1 MSTLVTHTHT
11 ATIDR
16 RTLLRCAAALGL
28 TASAGIVLAACGGTA
43 STPAATGTAGAPA
56 TKAPTTTTGAATATT
71 ASAAAGAASTGTT
84 SSATMNVRMA
94 CWSQPISEQA
104 NIFGA
109 QENGWFKAQGI
120 DFTFVPGAGGGDAL
134 KNILAGNAEFA
145 FTNVEP
151 LLFAIQEGASLRAI
165 YNIYPQNVFNLL
177 ALKSSGITS
186 VAALKGKKVGV
197 YSQSSGTRYNL
208 LVMLKSAGL
217 KESDVEVV
225 AAGIA
230 NFGPLADGKIDATA
244 ATDTG
249 LYGAQQGGLRD
260 LNVLWA
266 RDVLNTPSD
275 IFVVTED
282 MYQKK
287 KDLIARFLRAYKQ
300 GTQWMLDK
308 PDAAAE
314 VAVKYATDGKEI
326 ARNRAII
333 DIRNASTVSDT
344 TKANGLGFFDMDLL
358 KKVDATFFDLGI
370 TKQHFEMDKI
380 FTNEFLV
387 GL

>member
-1 MSTLVTHTHT
+1 MSEIVTVTRTHT
-11 ATIDR
+11 ATMNR
-16 RTLLRCAAALGL
+16 RALLQRTTALGL
-28 TASAGIVLAACGGTA
+28 TAGTGILLAACGG
-43 STPAATGTAGAPA
+43 SGNTPAATAGAQA
-56 TKAPTTTTGAATATT
+56 TKAPVATTTSASAVAGIAPTVATSGAAMT
-71 ASAAAGAASTGTT
+71 
-84 SSATMNVRMA
+84 NVRMA

-104 NIFGA
+104 NIYGA
-109 QENGWFKAQGI
+109 QENGWFTAQGL

-151 LLFAIQEGASLRAI
+151 LLFAIQEGAKLRAV

-177 ALKSSGITS
+177 TLKTSGLTS

-208 LVMLKSAGL
+208 LVMLKNAGL

-230 NFGPLADGKIDATA
+230 NFGPLADGKVDATA

-249 LYGAQQGGLRD
+249 LYGAQQAGMRD

-282 MYQKK
+282 VYQKK
-287 KDLIARFLRAYKQ
+287 KDLIPRFLKAYKQ
-300 GTQWMLDK
+300 GAQWMLDK

-314 VAVKYATDGKEI
+314 LAVKYATDGKEV

-333 DIRNASTVSDT
+333 EIRNASTVSDA

-358 KKVDATFFDLGI
+358 KKVDATFSDLGI
-370 TKQHFEMDKI
+370 TKQHFEMEKI
-380 FTNEFLV
+380 FTNEFLAAT
-387 GL
+387 

>member
-1 MSTLVTHTHT
+1 MSEIVTVTRT
-11 ATIDR
+11 YTSAMNRRALFR
-16 RTLLRCAAALGL
+16 RTAALGL
-28 TASAGIVLAACGGTA
+28 TAGTGILLAACGG
-43 STPAATGTAGAPA
+43 SGNTPAATAGAQA
-56 TKAPTTTTGAATATT
+56 TKAPTATTTT
-71 ASAAAGAASTGTT
+71 ASAVAGIAPTGAASGATT
-84 SSATMNVRMA
+84 TNVRMA
-94 CWSQPISEQA
+94 CWSQPISEQS
-104 NIFGA
+104 NIYGA
-109 QENGWFKAQGI
+109 QENGWFKAQGL

-151 LLFAIQEGASLRAI
+151 LLFAIQEGAKLRAV

-177 ALKSSGITS
+177 TLKTSGITS

-208 LVMLKSAGL
+208 LVMLKNAGL

-230 NFGPLADGKIDATA
+230 NFGPLADGKVDATA

-249 LYGAQQGGLRD
+249 LYGAQQAGIRD

-275 IFVVTED
+275 IFVVTD
-282 MYQKK
+282 DVYQKK
-287 KDLIARFLRAYKQ
+287 KDLIFRFLKAYKQ
-300 GTQWMLDK
+300 GAQWMLDK

-314 VAVKYATDGKEI
+314 LAVKYATDGKDV

-333 DIRNASTVSDT
+333 DIRNGSTVSDA

-358 KKVDATFFDLGI
+358 KKVDTTFFDLGI
-370 TKQHFEMDKI
+370 TKQHFEMETI
-380 FTNEFLV
+380 FTNEFLAA
-387 GL
+387 L

>member
-1 MSTLVTHTHT
+1 MSERGCYE
-11 ATIDR
+11 AMTISMNR
-16 RTLLRCAAALGL
+16 RTLLRKVARVGL
-28 TASAGIVLAACGGTA
+28 
-43 STPAATGTAGAPA
+43 
-56 TKAPTTTTGAATATT
+56 
-71 ASAAAGAASTGTT
+71 AASTGIALGACGGADRSPTIAPVGVRPTQMAAPTIAGTT
-84 SSATMNVRMA
+84 AGESAVANVRMA

-109 QENGWFKAQGI
+109 QEHGWFKAQRI
-120 DFTFVPGAGGGDAL
+120 DFTFIPGAGGGDAL

-151 LLFAIQEGASLRAI
+151 LLFAIQEGAKLRAI

-177 ALKSSGITS
+177 TLKSSGITS

-208 LVMLKSAGL
+208 LIMLKAAGL
-217 KESDVEVV
+217 KEGDVEVV
-225 AAGIA
+225 ATGIA
-230 NFGPLADGKIDATA
+230 NFGPLAEGKVDASA

-249 LYGAQQGGLRD
+249 LYGAQQGGVRD

-282 MYQKK
+282 VYQKK
-287 KDLIARFLRAYKQ
+287 KELITRFLKAYKQ
-300 GTQWMLDK
+300 GTQWMLDT

-314 VAVKYATDGKEI
+314 LAGRYATDGKEI

-333 DIRNASTVSDT
+333 DLRNASTVSDS
-344 TKANGLGFFDMDLL
+344 TKVNGLGSFDMELL

-380 FTNEFLV
+380 FTNEFIATL
-387 GL
+387 